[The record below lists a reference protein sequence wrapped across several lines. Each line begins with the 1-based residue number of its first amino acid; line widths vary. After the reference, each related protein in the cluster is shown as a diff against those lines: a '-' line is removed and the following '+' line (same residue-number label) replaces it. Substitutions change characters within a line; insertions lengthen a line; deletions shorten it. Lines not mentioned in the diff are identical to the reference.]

1 MLERLIDWSARNRLL
16 VGLLT
21 LLIAA
26 LGAWA
31 TLTTPI
37 DALPDL
43 SDVQVVVRTEYPGQG
58 PQIVE
63 EQVTYPLT
71 SALLSVPYAKTVRGY
86 SMFGTSF
93 VYVIFEDGTD
103 MYWARSRVLEYL
115 SQIQDR
121 LPDDASPALG
131 PDATGVGWVYQYS
144 LRDTT
149 GAHDLAQLR
158 SIQDFY
164 LKTELQAVEGVAEI
178 ATVGGFQK
186 QYQVVVDPQRLA
198 AYGIPIG
205 HVGMAL
211 KRSNRDVG
219 GRLLELGEREFIVR
233 GKGYLRGLDDIRN
246 VVVKAEGGTAVTVG
260 QVAEVRVG
268 PEIRRGIAEVNGE
281 GEVVGGIV
289 VMRYGENAQA
299 TIDRVKARIA
309 ELEAGLPEGVEI
321 VTEYDRSG
329 LIGRAVDT
337 LTAKIWEE
345 LLVVALIVI
354 LFLLHVRSAFVAV
367 VTVPIGI
374 LVALGVMRLLG
385 INANIMSLGGIAIAI
400 GVMVDASLVM
410 VENAHKHIERA
421 REAKGRRASAGGTA
435 PPGPPIDPALVGG
448 PPSGDGAGTPT
459 SGASGLAARVRAW
472 FGRAQRRL
480 DRVGGGTPDLTEGE
494 RLHAVIEAAKEVG
507 PSLFFSLLIVT
518 VSFLPVFTLEQVEG
532 RLFRPLALTKTF
544 SMAAA
549 AILAVTLVPA
559 LMAVFVKGR
568 IRREDENP
576 IARFFILTY
585 RPLIRGTLRHPRAV
599 LAGSA
604 LLLALTLLPVQRMV
618 LGRTVVPFPQIG
630 SEFMPSLWEGDILYM
645 PTTLPGVSPQEAKDI
660 LQRTDR
666 IIATFPEVERVFGK
680 IGRAET
686 ATDPAPLSMIETT
699 IILKPEEAWRPGV
712 TRQSLTAEMD
722 AALDFPGLTNAWTM
736 PIKTRIDMLATGI
749 KTPVGVK
756 IAGEDL
762 AVLER
767 LGREVERAVADLPGT
782 RSAYAERVMGG
793 SFLDVEVD
801 RVAAARYGLTSGDVQ
816 DVLQAA
822 VGGMNVT
829 TTVEGLERYPVNVRY
844 PQGLRDDL
852 PALRQVLVS
861 TPAGAQVPL
870 GELATF
876 QFAQGPPMIKSENA
890 RPNAWVFV
898 DLTDDADIG
907 TYVQTARAR
916 VAEAVVL
923 PPGYSLKWSG
933 QYEYMERANRRLAVL
948 VPITLALVFLLLFL
962 HFRSAGE
969 ALLLMVPLP
978 FALIGAVWLMFALGY
993 NFSIAV
999 GVGLIAVAGLA
1010 AETAI
1015 VMHVYLDEAVKRYR
1029 REGRLTSVPRL
1040 KAALEEGAVD
1050 RVRPKLMT
1058 VFTTIIGLVPVMIGT
1073 STGSEVMKRIAT
1085 PMVGGLITSTVLTL
1099 IVVPA
1104 LYAVVQG
1111 WTLRHELREHP
1122 DAEPGSGSG
1131 PGPALAFEPLAPDAS
1146 THDSHPTR

>member
-1 MLERLIDWSARNRLL
+1 MRDSNAHDGRARDGVLERLIEWSAHNRLL
-16 VGLLT
+16 VGLVTILV
-21 LLIAA
+21 AG

-37 DALPDL
+37 DAIPDL
-43 SDVQVVVRTEYPGQG
+43 SDVQVIVRTDYPGQG

-71 SALLSVPYAKTVRGY
+71 SAFLSVPGARTVRGY

-103 MYWARSRVLEYL
+103 LYWARSRVLEYL
-115 SQIQDR
+115 SQIGDR
-121 LPDDASPALG
+121 LPEGASPALG

-149 GAHDLAQLR
+149 GTYDLSQLR
-158 SIQDFY
+158 STQDFY
-164 LKTELQAVEGVAEI
+164 LKTELQAVPGVAEI

-198 AYGIPIG
+198 AFGVPIG
-205 HVGMAL
+205 HVAMAL

-233 GKGYLRGLDDIRN
+233 GKGYLRGVADIRD
-246 VVVKAEGGTAVTVG
+246 VVLRAENGTPVTIG
-260 QVAEVRVG
+260 QVADVRIG
-268 PEIRRGIAEVNGE
+268 PEIRRGIADVNGE

-289 VMRYGENAQA
+289 VMRSGENAQA
-299 TIDRVKARIA
+299 TIDAVKARLA
-309 ELEAGLPEGVEI
+309 ELASGLPPGVEV

-329 LIGRAVDT
+329 LIGRAVDS
-337 LTAKIWEE
+337 LTVKIWEE
-345 LLVVALIVI
+345 LLVVALIVL

-367 VTVPIGI
+367 VTVPVGI
-374 LVALGVMRLLG
+374 LIALGVMRLLG

-421 REAKGRRASAGGTA
+421 REAKRVAGGA
-435 PPGPPIDPALVGG
+435 AEA
-448 PPSGDGAGTPT
+448 SGDGASGD
-459 SGASGLAARVRAW
+459 GASG
-472 FGRAQRRL
+472 
-480 DRVGGGTPDLTEGE
+480 DPPELTEGE
-494 RLHAVIEAAKEVG
+494 RIRAVIEAAKEVG

-532 RLFRPLALTKTF
+532 RMFRPLALTKTF

-549 AILAVTLVPA
+549 SILAVTLVPA
-559 LMAVFVKGR
+559 LMAVFVKGK
-568 IRREDENP
+568 IRPEAKNP
-576 IARFFILTY
+576 IARFFIRTY
-585 RPLIRGTLRHPRAV
+585 RPIIRGTLRHPVAV
-599 LAGSA
+599 LAVGFS
-604 LLLALTLLPVQRMV
+604 LLAVTILPVQRLL
-618 LGRTVVPFPQIG
+618 LGEEIIPFPQIG
-630 SEFMPSLWEGDILYM
+630 SEFMPALWEGDMLYM
-645 PTTLPGVSPQEAKDI
+645 PTTLPGVSPGEAKNI

-666 IIATFPEVERVFGK
+666 IIASFPEVERVFGK
-680 IGRAET
+680 VGRAET

-699 IILKPEEAWRPGV
+699 IILKPEDQWRDGV
-712 TRQSLTAEMD
+712 DRDSLTRAMD
-722 AALDFPGLTNAWTM
+722 AAIRFPGLTNAWTM

-756 IAGEDL
+756 IAGPDLEVLEDL
-762 AVLER
+762 
-767 LGREVERAVADLPGT
+767 GQQVERTVAALPGT

-801 RVAAARYGLTSGDVQ
+801 RPAAARYGLTSGDVQ

-844 PQGLRDDL
+844 PRGLRDDL
-852 PALRQVLVS
+852 PALRQVLVP
-861 TPAGAQVPL
+861 TPSGAQIPL
-870 GELATF
+870 GQLATF
-876 QFAQGPPMIKSENA
+876 RFASGPPMIKSENA
-890 RPNAWVFV
+890 RPNAWVYV
-898 DLTDDADIG
+898 DLDEGADVG
-907 TYVQTARAR
+907 GYVQDAQAA
-916 VAEAVVL
+916 VAAAVDL
-923 PPGYSLKWSG
+923 PAGYSIRWSG
-933 QYEYMERANRRLAVL
+933 QFEYMERANKRLAVL
-948 VPITLALVFLLLFL
+948 VPITLALIFLLLFL
-962 HFRSAGE
+962 HFRSAEE
-969 ALLLMVPLP
+969 ALLLMIPLP
-978 FALIGAVWLMFALGY
+978 FAVVGAVWLMLALGF

-1010 AETAI
+1010 AETGV
-1015 VMHVYLDEAVKRYR
+1015 VMHVYLDEAVARYR
-1029 REGRLTSVPRL
+1029 ASGRLTSVPRL

-1058 VFTTIIGLVPVMIGT
+1058 VFTTIIGLTPVMFGT
-1073 STGSEVMKRIAT
+1073 GAGAEIMQRIAA
-1085 PMVGGLITSTVLTL
+1085 PMVGGLVTSTVHTL
-1099 IVVPA
+1099 IMIPA

-1111 WTLRHELREHP
+1111 RRLRRELRDTP
-1122 DAEPGSGSG
+1122 SGDGLTS
-1131 PGPALAFEPLAPDAS
+1131 PNLAFEPLAPEAR
-1146 THDSHPTR
+1146 THDSL

>member
-1 MLERLIDWSARNRLL
+1 MNVNDHGPRDGALERIIEWSAENRLL
-16 VGLLT
+16 VGLVT
-21 LLIAA
+21 LMVAG

-31 TLTTPI
+31 ALTTPV
-37 DALPDL
+37 DAIPDL
-43 SDVQVVVRTEYPGQG
+43 SDVQVIVRTEYAGQG

-71 SALLSVPYAKTVRGY
+71 SAMLSVPGARTVRGY

-103 MYWARSRVLEYL
+103 LYWARSRVLEYL

-121 LPDDASPALG
+121 LPDGAQPALG

-149 GAHDLAQLR
+149 GQYDLAQLR
-158 SIQDFY
+158 SVQDFY
-164 LKTELQAVEGVAEI
+164 LKYELQAVEGVAEV

-198 AYGIPIG
+198 AYNVPIG
-205 HVGMAL
+205 HVANAL
-211 KRSNRDVG
+211 RRSNRDVG

-233 GKGYLRGLDDIRN
+233 GKGYLRGVADIRN
-246 VVVKAEGGTAVTVG
+246 VVLRAENGTAVTIG
-260 QVAEVRVG
+260 QVAEVRIG
-268 PEIRRGIAEVNGE
+268 PEIRRGIADVNGE

-289 VMRYGENAQA
+289 VMRSGENAQA

-309 ELEAGLPEGVEI
+309 ELGAGLPPGVEV

-329 LIGRAVDT
+329 LIGRAVES
-337 LTAKIWEE
+337 LTVKIWEE
-345 LLVVALIVI
+345 LLVVALIV
-354 LFLLHVRSAFVAV
+354 LVFLLHVRSAFVAV
-367 VTVPIGI
+367 VTVPVGI
-374 LVALGVMRLLG
+374 LIALGVMRLLG

-421 REAKGRRASAGGTA
+421 REAKRAAGGAGEAT
-435 PPGPPIDPALVGG
+435 
-448 PPSGDGAGTPT
+448 GDGA
-459 SGASGLAARVRAW
+459 ASDDPPELA
-472 FGRAQRRL
+472 
-480 DRVGGGTPDLTEGE
+480 EGE
-494 RLHAVIEAAKEVG
+494 RIRAVIEAAKEVG

-532 RLFRPLALTKTF
+532 RMFRPLALTKTF

-549 AILAVTLVPA
+549 SILAVTLVPA

-568 IRREDENP
+568 IRPEAKNP
-576 IARFFILTY
+576 IARFFITAY
-585 RPLIRGTLRHPRAV
+585 RPVIRGTLRHPRAV
-599 LAGSA
+599 LIVGFS
-604 LLLALTLLPVQRMV
+604 LLLVTVLPVQRLL
-618 LGRTVVPFPQIG
+618 LGETYVPFPQIG
-630 SEFMPSLWEGDILYM
+630 SEFMPALWEGDMLYM
-645 PTTLPGVSPQEAKDI
+645 PTTLPGVSPQEAKNI

-666 IIATFPEVERVFGK
+666 IIASFPEVERVFGK
-680 IGRAET
+680 VGRAET

-699 IILKPEEAWRPGV
+699 IVLKPEDEWREGV
-712 TRQSLTAEMD
+712 DRDSLTRAMD
-722 AALDFPGLTNAWTM
+722 AAIRFPGLTNAWTM

-756 IAGEDL
+756 IAGPDL
-762 AVLER
+762 EVLER
-767 LGREVERAVADLPGT
+767 LGQQVERAVSGLPGT

-801 RVAAARYGLTSGDVQ
+801 RTAAARYGLTSGDVQ

-852 PALRQVLVS
+852 PALRQVLVP
-861 TPAGAQVPL
+861 TPSGAQIPL
-870 GELATF
+870 GQLATF
-876 QFAQGPPMIKSENA
+876 RFANGPPMIKSENA
-890 RPNAWVFV
+890 RPNAWVYV
-898 DLTDDADIG
+898 DLDEGADVG
-907 TYVQTARAR
+907 SYVQDAQAA
-916 VAEAVVL
+916 VAAAVDL
-923 PPGYSLKWSG
+923 PAGYSIRWSG

-948 VPITLALVFLLLFL
+948 VPITLAIIFLLLFL
-962 HFRSAGE
+962 HFRSAEE
-969 ALLLMVPLP
+969 ALLLMIPLP
-978 FALIGAVWLMFALGY
+978 FAVVGAVWLMLALGF

-1010 AETAI
+1010 AETGV
-1015 VMHVYLDEAVKRYR
+1015 VMHVYLDEAVARYR
-1029 REGRLTSVPRL
+1029 ASGRLTSVPRL

-1058 VFTTIIGLVPVMIGT
+1058 VFTTIIGLTPVMFGT
-1073 STGSEVMKRIAT
+1073 GAGAEIMQRIAA
-1085 PMVGGLITSTVLTL
+1085 PMVGGLVTSTVHTL
-1099 IVVPA
+1099 VMIPA

-1111 WTLRHELREHP
+1111 RRLRRELRDDAGGDGLASPTPKP
-1122 DAEPGSGSG
+1122 D
-1131 PGPALAFEPLAPDAS
+1131 LAFEPLAPEARA
-1146 THDSHPTR
+1146 HDSR